1 MLTRLGPFRLLSRI
15 AKGGMGETFVG
26 ERTGATGVVQRVCVK
41 TLLGQE
47 LPDPKWIEDFKNEA
61 RLVAPMRHPNIV
73 ALYDFDQT
81 MGIWWMALELVKGLD
96 VRALISARRASGER
110 LPIEVVVYIAAELAK
125 ALSYAHRMRFAD
137 TDAIGLIHRDVSP
150 SNILL
155 STDGAVKLTDF
166 GIAKVQKNVWTQ
178 TGHIKGKELYMSPE
192 QAIGDPIDPRSDL
205 FSPGIVLFEPVGYSY
220 TVGCLPLGAT
230 SR

>member
-26 ERTGATGVVQRVCVK
+26 ERTGAAGVVQRVCVK

-81 MGIWWMALELVKGLD
+81 MGIWWMALELVEGLD
-96 VRALISARRASGER
+96 VRALSLFVGPHRKLARS
-110 LPIEVVVYIAAELAK
+110 
-125 ALSYAHRMRFAD
+125 S
-137 TDAIGLIHRDVSP
+137 
-150 SNILL
+150 
-155 STDGAVKLTDF
+155 
-166 GIAKVQKNVWTQ
+166 
-178 TGHIKGKELYMSPE
+178 
-192 QAIGDPIDPRSDL
+192 IDPNQSKSLTITPIAPRHQG
-205 FSPGIVLFEPVGYSY
+205 SPGG
-220 TVGCLPLGAT
+220 T
-230 SR
+230 SAGRRVPPISLVDAPAHSDGFTA